1 MNYDEDCDAL
11 KAAMDGLGT
20 NEKAIIQIVAGK
32 TPQQI
37 ETLKAKYE
45 EISCVLRLLETF
57 WGGFQM
63 FLKGFSRVFQAFL
76 RF

>member
-45 EISCVLRLLETF
+45 EISCVLRLLDPF
-57 WGGFQM
+57 
-63 FLKGFSRVFQAFL
+63 
-76 RF
+76 